1 MGDQSTLTRFVDWY
15 LRHCDGDWEYRLGF
29 RIVLLAAASFA
40 LASCET
46 TQVVYVW
53 SKPGVTQSQF
63 ERDKLDCIN
72 EVIDV
77 LKVGGRADYASIHL
91 ECMKRKGYTYQRRH
105 LKPSEARKL
114 SSNP

>member
-1 MGDQSTLTRFVDWY
+1 MSDKSTLTRFADWY
-15 LRHCDGDWEYRLGF
+15 LRHCDGDWEHRLGL

-53 SKPGVTQSQF
+53 SKPGVTQLQF

-72 EVIDV
+72 EVNDV
-77 LKVGGRADYASIHL
+77 LTVGGLKNYAL
-91 ECMKRKGYTYQRRH
+91 VYVECMKRKGYTHQRQH

-114 SSNP
+114 SSN

>member
-1 MGDQSTLTRFVDWY
+1 MSGKSTLTRFADWY
-15 LRHCDGDWEYRLGF
+15 LRHCNGDEEHRLGF

-53 SKPGVTQSQF
+53 SKSGVTQSQF
-63 ERDKLDCIN
+63 ERDKLDCLN

-77 LKVGGRADYASIHL
+77 LKVGGLRDYASIQI
-91 ECMKRKGYTYQRRH
+91 ECMKRKGYTYQRQH

-114 SSNP
+114 SSN